1 MKSKPFLCR
10 LLVAILAVSTVEIS
24 TPAVVHAANANDLL
38 ITLKGSVQFPRAT
51 GKAKY
56 QNRNRQQELQVEVE
70 NVAALKG
77 QRVVVYVDQVQV
89 GIISISTLGK
99 GSLSL
104 RTAVPAV
111 TTSST
116 IKVVTASGVVIVS
129 N

>member
-1 MKSKPFLCR
+1 MKNKPFLSH

-38 ITLKGSVQFPRAT
+38 ITLKGSAQFPRAT

-56 QNRNRQQELQVEVE
+56 SNRNRQQELQVEVE

-89 GIISISTLGK
+89 GIISISNLGK

-111 TTSST
+111 TTTS
-116 IKVVTASGVVIVS
+116 IVKVVTASGVVIVS

>member
-1 MKSKPFLCR
+1 
-10 LLVAILAVSTVEIS
+10 
-24 TPAVVHAANANDLL
+24 
-38 ITLKGSVQFPRAT
+38 
-51 GKAKY
+51 
-56 QNRNRQQELQVEVE
+56 QELQVEVE

>member
-1 MKSKPFLCR
+1 MKSHPILGR
-10 LLVAILAVSTVEIS
+10 LLVAILAVSAAEIS
-24 TPAVVHAANANDLL
+24 TPATVHAANANDLL
-38 ITLKGSVQFPRAT
+38 ITLKGSVQFPRAK

-70 NVAALKG
+70 NVATLKG
-77 QRVVVYVDQVQV
+77 QRVAVYVDQVQV

-99 GSLSL
+99 GSLNL
-104 RTAVPAV
+104 RAAVPAV
-111 TTSST
+111 TATSA